1 MSIFFTTKRMDLL
14 NKVLRGLDHTNP
26 EYEYQSRDALAA
38 DLIDAIKSVY
48 QLQEAHNSL
57 HSDIC
62 TINMLTID
70 LMVSINDGEIT
81 DPREIVTHLL
91 EINHAT
97 HGEGD
102 NA

>member
-1 MSIFFTTKRMDLL
+1 MELL
-14 NKVLRGLDHTNP
+14 SKVLRGLDHTNP

-48 QLQEAHNSL
+48 QLQEAHSRL

-62 TINMLTID
+62 TVNMLTID
-70 LMVSINDGEIT
+70 LIVSINEGEIT
-81 DPREIVTHLL
+81 DLNEIVARLL

-97 HGEGD
+97 HGEGE